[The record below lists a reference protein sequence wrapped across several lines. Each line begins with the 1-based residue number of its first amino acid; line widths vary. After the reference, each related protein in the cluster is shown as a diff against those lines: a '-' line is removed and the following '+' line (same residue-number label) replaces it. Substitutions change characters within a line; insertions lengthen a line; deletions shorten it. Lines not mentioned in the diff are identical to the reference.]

1 MFAVNV
7 EQAAAERRPTQEVKL
22 KHIVLI
28 QFIPTR
34 EQSRRVLDLNLT
46 WIWPEWMTDQ
56 TQLTLRRSHF

>member
-46 WIWPEWMTDQ
+46 
-56 TQLTLRRSHF
+56 